1 MTMVASRELR
11 NSTRSLL
18 DRVQAGETLTITVDG
33 RPMAVLAPVGR
44 RRRWISSDEFT
55 STVLAHQADPAL
67 AHDLQDLAGEMTDEV
82 ALS

>member
-1 MTMVASRELR
+1 
-11 NSTRSLL
+11 
-18 DRVQAGETLTITVDG
+18 
-33 RPMAVLAPVGR
+33 VLAPVGR
-44 RRRWISSDEFT
+44 RRRWISSDEFA